1 MSMYK
6 NDRMAEDVKRE
17 ITAVIRELKDPRVKD
32 KLLTVV
38 RIELASDLSYGKVYI
53 SALEGLDTAKEAV
66 KGLES
71 AQGLIRRELSGRLR
85 LRKSPELRFIADDS
99 VREGIELWEN
109 YENKLRKDKKNEDN

>member
-6 NDRMAEDVKRE
+6 TDRTAEDIKRE

-53 SALEGLDTAKEAV
+53 SALEGIDTAKKAV
-66 KGLES
+66 EGLER
-71 AQGLIRRELSGRLR
+71 ATGLIRREIGNRLH

-99 VREGIELWEN
+99 VREGIELFKK
-109 YENKLRKDKKNEDN
+109 YEERLRKDNTHED

>member
-6 NDRMAEDVKRE
+6 NDRTAEDIKRE
-17 ITAVIRELKDPRVKD
+17 ITAIIRELKDPRVQD

-53 SALEGLDTAKEAV
+53 SALEGLDTAKTVVE
-66 KGLES
+66 GLTR
-71 AQGLIRRELSGRLR
+71 AQGLIRREVGNRLH

-99 VREGIELWEN
+99 VRAGIELWEN
-109 YENKLRKDKKNEDN
+109 YEQQLRKDQNHEDQ

>member
-6 NDRMAEDVKRE
+6 NDRTAEDIKRE
-17 ITAVIRELKDPRVKD
+17 ITAIIRELKDPRVQD

-53 SALEGLDTAKEAV
+53 SALEGLDTAKTAV
-66 KGLES
+66 EGLTR
-71 AQGLIRRELSGRLR
+71 AQGLIRREVGNRLH

-99 VREGIELWEN
+99 VRAGIELWEN
-109 YENKLRKDKKNEDN
+109 YEQQLRKDQNHEDQ

>member
-6 NDRMAEDVKRE
+6 NDRTAEDIKRE
-17 ITAVIRELKDPRVKD
+17 ITAVIRELKDPRVQD

-53 SALEGLDTAKEAV
+53 SALEGLDTAKTAV
-66 KGLES
+66 EGLTR
-71 AQGLIRRELSGRLR
+71 AQGLIRREVGNRLH

-99 VREGIELWEN
+99 VRAGIELWEN
-109 YENKLRKDKKNEDN
+109 YEQQLRKDQNHEDQ

>member
-6 NDRMAEDVKRE
+6 NDRTAEDIKRE

-38 RIELASDLSYGKVYI
+38 RIELASDLSYGRVYI
-53 SALEGLDTAKEAV
+53 SALEGLDAAKEAV

-71 AQGLIRRELSGRLR
+71 AQGLIRREISGRLR

>member
-6 NDRMAEDVKRE
+6 NDRTAEDIKRE
-17 ITAVIRELKDPRVKD
+17 ITAVIRELKDPRVQD

-53 SALEGLDTAKEAV
+53 SALEGIETAKTAV
-66 KGLES
+66 EGLTR
-71 AQGLIRRELSGRLR
+71 AQGLIRREVGNRLH

-99 VREGIELWEN
+99 VRAGIELWEN
-109 YENKLRKDKKNEDN
+109 YEQQLRKDQNHEDQ

>member
-6 NDRMAEDVKRE
+6 NDRTAEDIKRE
-17 ITAVIRELKDPRVKD
+17 ITAIIRELKDPRVQD

-53 SALEGLDTAKEAV
+53 SALEGLDTAKTAAE
-66 KGLES
+66 GLTR
-71 AQGLIRRELSGRLR
+71 AQGLIRREVGNRLH

-99 VREGIELWEN
+99 VRAGIELWEN
-109 YENKLRKDKKNEDN
+109 YEQQLRKDQNHEDQ

>member
-6 NDRMAEDVKRE
+6 NDRTAEDIKRE
-17 ITAVIRELKDPRVKD
+17 ITAVIRELKDPRVQD

-53 SALEGLDTAKEAV
+53 SALEGLETAKTAV
-66 KGLES
+66 EGLTR
-71 AQGLIRRELSGRLR
+71 AQGLIRREVGNRLH

-99 VREGIELWEN
+99 VRAGIELWEN
-109 YENKLRKDKKNEDN
+109 YEQQLRKDQNHEDQ

>member
-6 NDRMAEDVKRE
+6 NDRTAEDIKRE
-17 ITAVIRELKDPRVKD
+17 ITAVIRELKDPRVQD

-53 SALEGLDTAKEAV
+53 SALEGLETAKSAV
-66 KGLES
+66 EGLTR
-71 AQGLIRRELSGRLR
+71 AQGLIRREVGNRLH

-99 VREGIELWEN
+99 VRAGIELWEN
-109 YENKLRKDKKNEDN
+109 YEQQLRKDKDHEDQ

>member
-6 NDRMAEDVKRE
+6 NDRTAEDIKRE
-17 ITAVIRELKDPRVKD
+17 ITAIIRELKDPRIQD

-53 SALEGLDTAKEAV
+53 SALEGLDTARTAV
-66 KGLES
+66 EGLTR
-71 AQGLIRRELSGRLR
+71 AQGLIRREVGNRLH

-99 VREGIELWEN
+99 VRAGIELWEN
-109 YENKLRKDKKNEDN
+109 YEQQLRKDQNHEDQ